1 MTSYQKYM
9 LSMWS
14 LTDDIN
20 LDYLLEVVFAR
31 FFNREVNSF
40 FLIPFHAVLWKKSHA
55 QSTLKEWRALF
66 YLHLHKLFTFL
77 LHGKYQYFQLL
88 KILIEF
94 SSESTRGQFFCLK
107 GITSEQ
113 LSHLITQFCFC
124 FFWDAQYFL
133 IQTYK
138 LYFQGRSCTLCPRN

>member
-94 SSESTRGQFFCLK
+94 SSESTRGQFVLFKRNNFWTTFSPFNTVLF
-107 GITSEQ
+107 
-113 LSHLITQFCFC
+113 L
-124 FFWDAQYFL
+124 FFLRCTIFLNSNLQIIFSGKIMYF
-133 IQTYK
+133 I
-138 LYFQGRSCTLCPRN
+138 PP

>member
-94 SSESTRGQFFCLK
+94 SSESTRGQFVLFKRNNFWTTFSPYYTVLF
-107 GITSEQ
+107 
-113 LSHLITQFCFC
+113 L
-124 FFWDAQYFL
+124 FFLRCTIFLNSNSQIIFSGKIMYFIPL
-133 IQTYK
+133 
-138 LYFQGRSCTLCPRN
+138 